1 MKRPFLIFTAAL
13 IVFCGAF
20 VAVFATAS
28 DRDFTLRGYV
38 DATSGE
44 LLPFRLPRLGV
55 NVDLAQYAP
64 DELPAVLAEMQD
76 AHVVWVRQI
85 VNWAT
90 VESEPGVFDWSAWTP
105 IFAALEAL
113 PELRILPVLVG
124 SPDWARQP
132 DSADPPLAPPQD
144 TVAFAA
150 FAAAFAEQFGDQIDV
165 YQVWDEPN
173 LADAW
178 GDQDPRPA
186 EYVSLLAAAS
196 QVIRAVDPGA
206 QILAAALAP
215 TTETGERNI
224 SDILYLEQLYAL
236 GAAEYVDGFAAKPY
250 GFSTPPTD
258 RTVDPTVLNFSR
270 VIALREVMTANGDGE
285 SPLWISEYGWNAL
298 PDGWQGDPS
307 IWGSVAQDEQAAYT
321 LDALRRAER
330 EWTWLGGMILAEWQ
344 PNAAPENAKWG
355 FAVYDQHGNPTPL
368 AGALASYTE
377 LLSGNGRFPAA
388 NPFAA
393 YSGVWTFGELG
404 ADIGWIQD
412 SQLEFRFS
420 GRDIALIVRQGNYEA
435 YLYPTIDEIAANAIP
450 TDAAGNA
457 FINLKSDELD
467 TQVVVVPVSRNLV
480 PGEHILRA
488 AADRGWDQWAL
499 VGYAVSGGDLT
510 APYNRQ
516 IAIAV
521 FATLITGAAAV
532 VSGFQVNWSPLLQ
545 RIRRVWRTLGTVGEL
560 VFSGVTS
567 LALVI
572 GMFLTWGDATPTL
585 FRREPVQLGIALLT
599 AGVIYIEPGM
609 LVTFVAAAVLF
620 VVLYHRPLYGLMLTL
635 FYAPFFL
642 FPVELLVF
650 AFPMA
655 EILILF
661 TGAAWALRA
670 LAEIERARRAKT
682 LPVIPVI
689 DRLARLHALD
699 WAMLAWAALGTL
711 SLVWA
716 DYRDPAITELRALI
730 LEPVLFYV
738 ILRSLKPSTADL
750 LKLVDTLLFA
760 ALIVSVLGLFMFVT
774 GTGAGVITAEG
785 GTERLASVYGS
796 PNNVALFLGRAIPFA
811 LAFTLSPLDRRR
823 RIAGAFLTVL
833 LIVTVVLTL
842 SAGAMFIGIPAAVA
856 AVLMLVYGRRAFL
869 PLIGMVGLGGASALI
884 AAQNPRFARLLDFT
898 EGTNF
903 FRLRVWQSALEM
915 IADRPLTGI
924 GLDQFLRLFRGQY
937 MLPDAWQEPNLSH
950 PHNIVLDYWTRLGI
964 LGVVLLIFTQ
974 IIFWRFAFAL
984 YRGVRKL
991 DPMKAALVIGAMGV
1005 MINVLAHGLVDNS
1018 VFVHDLAYVFTLIMG
1033 IIGVMRTSELLT
1045 QSAK

>member
-13 IVFCGAF
+13 IAFCGAL
-20 VAVFATAS
+20 VAVLATAS
-28 DRDFTLRGYV
+28 DRDFMLRGYV
-38 DATSGE
+38 DATSSE
-44 LLPFRLPRLGV
+44 ALPFRIPRLGV
-55 NVDLAQYAP
+55 NADLTQYTP
-64 DELPAVLAEMQD
+64 DELPAVLAQMRE
-76 AHVVWVRQI
+76 AHVVWVRQVI
-85 VNWAT
+85 PWETIEA
-90 VESEPGVFDWSAWTP
+90 EPGVYDWSVWNP
-105 IFAALEAL
+105 IFAALSDQ
-113 PELRILPVLVG
+113 PELRILPVLMG
-124 SPDWARQP
+124 SPDWARRSEAS
-132 DSADPPLAPPQD
+132 DHALAPPQD
-144 TVAFAA
+144 ATSYAE
-150 FAAAFAEQFGDQIDV
+150 FAAAFAEQFGEYIDIYQI
-165 YQVWDEPN
+165 WDEPN

-178 GDQDPRPA
+178 GNENPRPA
-186 EYVSLLAAAS
+186 EYVHLLAEASEAIQAA
-196 QVIRAVDPGA
+196 DPGA

-215 TTETGERNI
+215 TTETVGRNI
-224 SDILYLEQLYAL
+224 SDILYLQQLYAL

-258 RTVDPTVLNFSR
+258 RTVDPNVLNFSR
-270 VIALREVMTANGDGE
+270 VVALREIMTANGDGE
-285 SPLWISEYGWNAL
+285 SRLWVSEYGWNSL
-298 PDGWQGDPS
+298 PDRWQGNPS
-307 IWGSVAQDEQAAYT
+307 IWGSVSQNEQAAYT
-321 LDALRRAER
+321 LAALERAER

-344 PNAAPENAKWG
+344 PNAAPESAKWG

-368 AGALASYTE
+368 AAALASYHE
-377 LLSGNGRFPAA
+377 PLAGNGRYPAA

-404 ADIGWIQD
+404 ADIGWVQD

-420 GRDIALIVRQGNYEA
+420 GRDIALMVRQGDYEA
-435 YLYPTIDEIAANAIP
+435 YLYPTIDESAANALP
-450 TDAAGNA
+450 TDANGNA

-467 TQVVVVPVSRNLV
+467 AQISVIPISRDLAL
-480 PGEHILRA
+480 GEHILRA

-499 VGYAVSGGDLT
+499 VGYAVSSGDLN
-510 APYNRQ
+510 APYERQ

-521 FATLITGAAAV
+521 VAVIITGSAAV
-532 VSGFQVNWSPLLQ
+532 ISGFHVNWSPFLQ
-545 RIRRVWRTLGTVGEL
+545 RINHAWKMLGTVGEL
-560 VFSGVTS
+560 VFSGITS

-572 GMFLTWGDATPTL
+572 GMFLTWGDASPAI

-599 AGVIYIEPGM
+599 AGVIYIEPG
-609 LVTFVAAAVLF
+609 LIITVVAAAVLF

-655 EILILF
+655 EILILL
-661 TGAAWALRA
+661 TAAAWAVRA
-670 LAEIERARRAKT
+670 LAEIERARRANA
-682 LPVIPVI
+682 LPVMPLM

-716 DYRDPAITELRALI
+716 DYRAPAVTELRALI
-730 LEPVLFYV
+730 LEPVLFYL

-760 ALIVSVLGLFMFVT
+760 ALIVSVVGLFMFVT

-785 GTERLASVYGS
+785 GAERLASVYGS

-811 LAFTLSPLDRRR
+811 LVFALSPLNRRR
-823 RIAGAFLTVL
+823 RIASALLTVL

-842 SAGAMFIGIPAAVA
+842 SAGAMFIGVPVAVA
-856 AVLMLVYGRRAFL
+856 AVLLLTYGRRAIL
-869 PLIGMVGLGGASALI
+869 GLIGMIGLGSASALI

-950 PHNIVLDYWTRLGI
+950 PHNIVLDYWTRLGL
-964 LGVVLLIFTQ
+964 LGVILLIFTQ
-974 IIFWRFAFAL
+974 IIFWRSAFSL

-991 DPMKAALVIGAMGV
+991 DPIKAALVIGAMGAMV
-1005 MINVLAHGLVDNS
+1005 NLLAHGLVDNS
-1018 VFVHDLAYVFTLIMG
+1018 VFVHDLTYVFTLIMG

-1045 QSAK
+1045 QSVK